1 MFARK
6 EQQEMDSVTRQ
17 ALYEGRAGREES
29 PALPD
34 LVESPHLHAKLW
46 DNPCWFSFRL
56 NYLALHF
63 NGPVYS
69 FIQQQLGLLRP
80 EFVVLWSLYLGG
92 DGILSDVVR
101 SSGFP
106 KNTLSRAAAKL
117 FQMGL
122 IEREIDTL
130 DQRRVLLTLTEAG
143 RDAVE
148 KAKGNMIEHER
159 LMLSCLSP
167 AERLNL
173 SEILTKLVSASS
185 QWPMAI
191 DDDAVDDAP

>member
-1 MFARK
+1 MEEA
-6 EQQEMDSVTRQ
+6 TRQ
-17 ALYEGRAGREES
+17 ALYEARAGRDQS
-29 PALPD
+29 PVLPEIAD
-34 LVESPHLHAKLW
+34 APHLHAKLW

-63 NGPVYS
+63 NTPIYN

-80 EFVVLWSLYLGG
+80 EFVVLWSLYLAG
-92 DGILSDVVR
+92 DGTLTDVVR

-106 KNTLSRAAAKL
+106 KNTLSRATSKL

-122 IEREIDTL
+122 IEREVDSN
-130 DQRRVLLTLTEAG
+130 DQRRVMLALTPVGRELT
-143 RDAVE
+143 E
-148 KAKGNMIEHER
+148 KAKSTMIEHER
-159 LMLSCLSP
+159 RMLDCLSP

-185 QWPMAI
+185 QWPMEI
-191 DDDAVDDAP
+191 EDDLNDDLDM